1 MFARLA
7 IAGLLLA
14 HAAIHVAF
22 LAPPPAATADGPA
35 WPFATEQSWLLTR
48 LGIEDR
54 TAWTLALAL
63 VALTLAAFAGAALVA
78 LGIAPTVLWVP
89 SIVIGAT
96 ASLVLLVSFFHP
108 WLALGVVIDL
118 VLLGA
123 TLVAGW
129 APGLTTAEV

>member
-35 WPFATEQSWLLTR
+35 WPFATDHSWLLTR

-78 LGIAPTVLWVP
+78 
-89 SIVIGAT
+89 IVIGAT